1 LYAKYLI
8 YRQATSH
15 TVLPHHDV
23 SFPLTKHR
31 DVGDLC
37 KMESTTATLY
47 VPDRLHNRIEE
58 SQSRATSHT
67 VVPHHDVKLIN
78 VEHRNVERL

>member
-1 LYAKYLI
+1 MILVCKIYYLY
-8 YRQATSH
+8 
-15 TVLPHHDV
+15 
-23 SFPLTKHR
+23 
-31 DVGDLC
+31 
-37 KMESTTATLY
+37 
-47 VPDRLHNRIEE
+47 RLHNRIEE